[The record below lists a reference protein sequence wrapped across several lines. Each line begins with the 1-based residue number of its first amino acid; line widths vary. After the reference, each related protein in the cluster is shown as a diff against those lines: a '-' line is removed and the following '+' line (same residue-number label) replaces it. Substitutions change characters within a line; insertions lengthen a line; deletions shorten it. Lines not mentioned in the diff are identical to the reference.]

1 MEIHNPG
8 DYSAV
13 DAFAV
18 AMLLMMTLSMG
29 VIALLFYTILRN
41 ARRRNRDVENLI
53 DEVAED
59 AAAEPA
65 ASPAKATLEAWEK
78 EADWWKKSE

>member
-65 ASPAKATLEAWEK
+65 ASPEKATLEAWEK